1 MKNNRTKSVITL
13 AIFMLTIFIS
23 QISFSQSWRS
33 NLPQDKVKSET
44 LTFFDYQKAF
54 YDYWKP
60 FHVEN
65 GYYFNENG
73 EKVKASGWK
82 QFKRWEE
89 HWEGRVDPVTG
100 EFPEKTAWQYYQ
112 EYLKEYPD
120 ASRSTSGN
128 WTSMGPSTTSGGYA
142 GLGRMNC
149 IAFRPGDQNTF
160 YVGSPSGGIWKT
172 TDAGSSWTCLSDD
185 NASLGV
191 SNIVVQSTNYDDII
205 YIATGDRDA
214 SDTYSVGVL
223 KSTDG
228 GTTWN
233 TTGLSWTQNQQ
244 RRINRLLCDPNN
256 NFLLYAATTNG
267 LYKTTDGGTN
277 WTLLTGT
284 NFIDLEFKPGT
295 STTLYGSTMN
305 GTIHKSTDSGSTWN
319 PVYTINGGN
328 RTQLAVT
335 YANSS
340 IIYAVSANNSDALKG
355 IYKSTDSGT
364 NWSLVYNGSN
374 LLGWACDGS
383 GTSGQGWYD
392 LCIIA
397 DPSNANLVFVGGVN
411 NWKSTNGGTSWNIS
425 NHWSQN
431 CGNNSIVHADKHFLA
446 YQPNT
451 GVLFEC
457 NDGGVYKTSN
467 SGGSWQHIGSG
478 LVTSQMY
485 RLGVGQTADDEVIT
499 GLQDN
504 GSKALLNGIWN
515 DVLGGDGM
523 ECLIDYTNENI
534 QYGEYY
540 FGNIYRTDDHWVNSN
555 YIKPSGSPNGAWVT
569 PYCLD
574 PSNHSTIY
582 AGYDDVYKSTNKG
595 NSWTTISSNLT
606 GGNSIRSITVA
617 PSNNS
622 YIYTATKYTIWR
634 TTNGGTNWTDITG
647 NNFPGNPMTYITVK
661 NDDQNTAWV
670 TFSGYNNNNRIFET
684 TNGGSSWSN
693 ISAGLPQIPV
703 NCVIQNTQNTAEVEL
718 YAATDLGVYVKVG
731 NANWAPFMDGL
742 PNVVVDELE
751 IYYDTDP
758 DNSMIRAATYGRGLW
773 ESDLYSFSLAPDADF
788 SADNLFPTIV
798 DTVSFTD
805 LSTNT
810 PTSWLWVF
818 TPSTVTY
825 LNGTT
830 NTSQNPQVRF
840 DVPGPYDVALTA
852 TNASGSDTE
861 TKIAYI
867 NATHVPP
874 VADFVADNLS
884 PTTVDPVVFTDLST
898 NTPDYWQW
906 SFTPAT
912 ITYLNGTDETSQNP
926 EVMFDEIGLY
936 TVQLIAANDGGQDT
950 AIKVDYIEALEALSV
965 VVTATPEEICVG
977 EVSQLEAVPS
987 GGTGTYTYSWTSD
1000 PEGFSS
1006 DDNNPVVNPTETTTY
1021 YVEVDDGEHQVSG
1034 EVQVI
1039 VNPLPEITLG
1049 NWPDELCHV
1058 QEPPVQ
1064 LTATPEGGTYSGNA
1078 VTSDGVFAPENA
1090 PLGWNTITYSY
1101 TDGNGCENS
1110 AADSILVNDCVGIF
1124 NTPADDGSV
1133 TVFPNPNKGIFTV
1146 SSNHII
1152 QKVVLRDMTGEMIYT
1167 GTFSDKEINLHL
1179 SLAQGV
1185 YVMQIFIQDKQV
1197 NSRIIIKQLVVNKY

>member
-1 MKNNRTKSVITL
+1 MKNNKTVSVITL

-23 QISFSQSWRS
+23 QTSFSQPWKS
-33 NLPQDKVKSET
+33 NLPQDKVENET

-54 YDYWKP
+54 YDYWEP
-60 FHVEN
+60 YHIEN
-65 GYYFNENG
+65 GYYINENG

-89 HWEGRVDPVTG
+89 YWEGRVDPVTG

-128 WTSMGPSTTSGGYA
+128 WTSMGPSTTGGGYA
-142 GLGRMNC
+142 GLGRLNC
-149 IAFRPGDQNTF
+149 VAFRPGDPSTI

-172 TDAGSSWTCLSDD
+172 ADAGSSWTCLSDD

-191 SNIVVQSTNYDDII
+191 SDIVVQSTAYDDII

-228 GTTWN
+228 GATWN

-256 NFLLYAATTNG
+256 NYLLYAATTNG

-305 GTIHKSTDSGSTWN
+305 GTIHKSTNSGSSWSQI
-319 PVYTINGGN
+319 YSISGGN

-340 IIYAVSANNSDALKG
+340 IIYAVSANGSNGLNG
-355 IYKSTDSGT
+355 VYKSTNSGSS
-364 NWSLVYNGSN
+364 WSLIYNSAN
-374 LLGWACDGS
+374 MLGWQCDGS
-383 GTSGQGWYD
+383 DSGGQGWYD
-392 LCIIA
+392 LCIIS

-411 NWKSTNGGTSWNIS
+411 TWKSTDGGSSWNIS
-425 NHWSQN
+425 NHWSSS
-431 CGNNSIVHADKHFLA
+431 CGGSATNVHADKHFLA

-504 GSKALLNGIWN
+504 GSKALLNGTWN

-523 ECLIDYTNENI
+523 ECLIDYTNENT
-534 QYGEYY
+534 QYAEYY
-540 FGNIYRTDDHWVNSN
+540 FGNIYRTTNHWSSSTG
-555 YIKPSGSPNGAWVT
+555 IKPSGASGAWVT

-574 PSNHSTIY
+574 PNNHSTIY
-582 AGYDDVYKSTNKG
+582 AGYTDVYKSTNQG
-595 NSWTTISSNLT
+595 STWTTISSNLT
-606 GGNSIRSITVA
+606 GGNTLRSITVA
-617 PSNNS
+617 ASNSS
-622 YIYTATKYTIWR
+622 YIYTATRYTIWR
-634 TTNGGTNWTDITG
+634 TTNGGSSWTNITG
-647 NNFPGNPMTYITVK
+647 SNFPGNTMTYISVK
-661 NDDQNTAWV
+661 NDDPNTAWV
-670 TFSGYNNNNRIFET
+670 TFSGYGNNNRVFET
-684 TNGGSSWSN
+684 TNGGSSWTN

-703 NCVIQNTQNTAEVEL
+703 NCVIQNTQNTTDVEL

-731 NANWAPFMDGL
+731 AANWAPFMDGL
-742 PNVVVDELE
+742 PNVVVRELE
-751 IYYDTDP
+751 IYYDSDP

-840 DVPGPYDVALTA
+840 DVPGPYDVAMTA

-884 PTTVDPVVFTDLST
+884 PTTIDPVVFTDLST
-898 NTPDYWQW
+898 NTPDYWLW
-906 SFTPAT
+906 TFTPAT
-912 ITYLNGTDETSQNP
+912 VTYLNGTDENSQNP
-926 EVMFDEIGLY
+926 EVMFDEVGLY
-936 TVQLIAANDGGQDT
+936 TVQLIAANDGGEDT
-950 AIKVDYIEALEALSV
+950 IIKVDYIEAREALSV
-965 VVTATPEEICVG
+965 VVTATPDEICVG

-1000 PEGFSS
+1000 PEGFYS
-1006 DDNNPVVNPTETTTY
+1006 DDDNPVVTPDVTTTY
-1021 YVEVDDGEHQVSG
+1021 FVEVDDGEHQVTG
-1034 EVQVI
+1034 EVQVV

-1049 NWPDELCHV
+1049 DWPEELCHV

-1078 VTSDGVFAPENA
+1078 VTSDGVFSPEEA
-1090 PLGWNTITYSY
+1090 PLGWNAITYTY
-1101 TDGNGCENS
+1101 TDANGCTNS
-1110 AADSILVNDCVGIF
+1110 EVDSIFVDDCVGLAENSFESNI
-1124 NTPADDGSV
+1124 SI
-1133 TVFPNPNKGIFTV
+1133 FPNPNKGSFTIDSPV
-1146 SSNHII
+1146 AINELDVIDT
-1152 QKVVLRDMTGEMIYT
+1152 KGNVVFIKNNPG
-1167 GTFSDKEINLHL
+1167 KEIHI
-1179 SLAQGV
+1179 SSISKGV
-1185 YVMQIFIQDKQV
+1185 YFVRIYINDVKY
-1197 NSRIIIKQLVVNKY
+1197 NSKVIYKKLIIE

>member
-1 MKNNRTKSVITL
+1 MENNKTKSVITL
-13 AIFMLTIFIS
+13 AIFMLTLLFS
-23 QISFSQSWRS
+23 QISLSQPWRS
-33 NLPQDKVKSET
+33 NLPQEKVKTET

-54 YDYWKP
+54 YDYWAP
-60 FHVEN
+60 YHVEN
-65 GYYFNENG
+65 GYYINENG

-89 HWEGRVDPVTG
+89 YWEGRVDQVSG
-100 EFPEKTAWQYYQ
+100 EFPEKTAWDYYQ

-120 ASRSTSGN
+120 ASRSTSGD
-128 WTSMGPSTTSGGYA
+128 WTSMGPSTTGGGYA

-149 IAFRPGDQNTF
+149 IGFRPGSPNTF

-172 TDAGSSWTCLSDD
+172 TDGGSNWTCLSDD

-191 SNIVVQSTNYDDII
+191 SDIVVQSTTYDDII

-233 TTGLSWTQNQQ
+233 TTGLNWTQNQQ

-256 NFLLYAATTNG
+256 NYTLYAATTAG

-277 WTLLTGT
+277 WNLLTGT
-284 NFIDLEFKPGT
+284 GFIDLEFKPGT
-295 STTLYGSTMN
+295 SSTLYGSTTN
-305 GTIHKSTDSGSTWN
+305 GTIYKSTDSGSSWSLIN
-319 PVYTINGGN
+319 TIAGGN

-340 IIYAVSANNSDALKG
+340 VIYAVSANGSNALQG
-355 IYKSTDSGT
+355 IYKSTDSGST
-364 NWSLVYNGSN
+364 WSLVYNSLN

-392 LCIIA
+392 LCIIT
-397 DPSNANLVFVGGVN
+397 DPSDANLVFVGGVN
-411 NWKSTNGGTSWNIS
+411 TWKSTNGGTSWSIS
-425 NHWSQN
+425 NHWSSS
-431 CGNNSIVHADKHFLA
+431 CGGSATNVHADKHFLA

-504 GSKALLNGIWN
+504 GSKALLNGTWY

-523 ECLIDYTNENI
+523 ECLIDYTNENT

-540 FGNIYRTDDHWVNSN
+540 YGNLQRTTNHWSTSTD
-555 YIKPSGSPNGAWVT
+555 ITPSGASGAWVT
-569 PYCLD
+569 PFCLD
-574 PSNHSTIY
+574 PNNHNTIF
-582 AGYDDVYKSTNKG
+582 AGYTEVYKSTNQG
-595 NSWTTISSNLT
+595 SSWTTISTNLT
-606 GGNSIRSITVA
+606 SGNTLRSITVA
-617 PSNNS
+617 ASNSS
-622 YIYTATKYTIWR
+622 YIYTATRYTIWR
-634 TTNGGTNWTDITG
+634 TTNGGSSWADITG
-647 NNFPGNPMTYITVK
+647 GNFPGNTITYITVK
-661 NDDQNTAWV
+661 NDDPNTAWV
-670 TFSGYNNNNRIFET
+670 TFSGYNNGNRVYET
-684 TNGGSSWSN
+684 TNGGSSWTN
-693 ISAGLPQIPV
+693 ISTGLPHIPV
-703 NCVIQNTQNTAEVEL
+703 NCVIQNTQNTTDVEL

-742 PNVVVDELE
+742 PNVVVRELE
-751 IYYDTDP
+751 IYYDSDP

-788 SADNLFPTIV
+788 SADNLTPTIV

-810 PTSWLWVF
+810 PVSWLWTF
-818 TPSTVTY
+818 NPSTVTF

-840 DVPGPYDVALTA
+840 DVPGPYDVSLTA
-852 TNASGSDTE
+852 SNASGSDTE
-861 TKIAYI
+861 FKAAYI

-874 VADFVADNLS
+874 LADFEANNLS
-884 PTTVDPVVFTDLST
+884 PTTIDTVFFTDLSA
-898 NTPDYWQW
+898 NTPDWW
-906 SFTPAT
+906 LWTFTPAT
-912 ITYLNGTDETSQNP
+912 VTYANGTDENSQNP
-926 EVMFDEIGLY
+926 DVVFDEVGYY
-936 TVQLIAANDGGQDT
+936 TVQLVAANDGGQDT
-950 AIKVDYIEALEALSV
+950 MIKVDYIEAREALSV
-965 VVTATPEEICVG
+965 VVSATPDEICVG
-977 EVSQLEAVPS
+977 EPSQLEAVPS
-987 GGTGTYTYSWTSD
+987 GGSGTYTYSWTSD

-1006 DDNNPVVNPTETTTY
+1006 DDNNPVVTPTETTTY
-1021 YVEVDDGEHQVSG
+1021 FVEVDDGEHIVNG
-1034 EVQVI
+1034 DVQVV

-1049 NWPDELCHV
+1049 NWPDELCHM

-1064 LTATPEGGTYSGNA
+1064 LTATPEGGTYSGDA
-1078 VTSDGVFAPENA
+1078 VTPDGIFSPEEA
-1090 PLGWNTITYSY
+1090 PLGWNVITYTY

-1110 AADSILVNDCVGIF
+1110 AADSIYVDDCVGIRDHH
-1124 NTPADDGSV
+1124 ASSDV
-1133 TVFPNPNKGIFTV
+1133 LIFPNPNKGSFTIKSSSPV
-1146 SSNHII
+1146 SKVEIIDTKGNTVFTKDTSGKEFRISSILSKGIYFVRIHI
-1152 QKVVLRDMTGEMIYT
+1152 
-1167 GTFSDKEINLHL
+1167 SDSDNNI
-1179 SLAQGV
+1179 SIV
-1185 YVMQIFIQDKQV
+1185 YKKL
-1197 NSRIIIKQLVVNKY
+1197 IIK